1 MNSLTIFDLPFSLTL
16 VIPFLG
22 AGALAWAGYLLGK
35 WFAPDFRRFRLG
47 SKTRLDN
54 FLDERAAKGAQ
65 RARVSIGSQEHKIRI
80 AFTSLKIDAAGSEE
94 YYMTLATVAIGVV
107 FMLALMLIGLPFV
120 TSLSGLLAGR
130 VFLDGWVA
138 RSWSKVRADVE
149 SELPS
154 LLLRLS
160 SILQT
165 TPNVPSALETV
176 STTLK
181 RNGPLRLWAMETA
194 ARMHSEGHGVMDD
207 VRENAAG
214 VSTSLAIATELIGR
228 VWTTGGEGYAK
239 AFGAAADNLES
250 VLDARVEAR
259 SKGTGAQGTVNILT
273 VMTFFMIGFMMKSA
287 AMESAVSMLI
297 VQVLYAGITLLI
309 VYGHKQ
315 VSEIIDS
322 VV

>member
-1 MNSLTIFDLPFSLTL
+1 MNSLTIFDIPFSLTII
-16 VIPFLG
+16 VPILG
-22 AGALAWAGYLLGK
+22 ALALAWAGYLLGRQYLPEFK
-35 WFAPDFRRFRLG
+35 FKLG
-47 SKTRLDN
+47 SKSRLDN
-54 FLDERAAKGAQ
+54 FLDDRAAKGT
-65 RARVSIGSQEHKIRI
+65 ARSSVQIGSWEHKVRI

-94 YYMTLATVAIGVV
+94 YYMTLATVVV
-107 FMLALMLIGLPFV
+107 GAGFMIMLMLIGLPFI
-120 TSLSGLLAGR
+120 TSLAGLLAGR
-130 VFLDGWVA
+130 VFLDGWVT
-138 RSWSKVRADVE
+138 RSWNKVRADME

-181 RNGPLRLWAMETA
+181 RNGPLRTWAMETA
-194 ARMHSEGHGVMDD
+194 ARMHSEGYGVMDD
-207 VRENAAG
+207 VREHAAG
-214 VSTSLAIATELIGR
+214 ISTSLAIAAELIGR

-273 VMTFFMIGFMMKSA
+273 VMTFGMIAFMMKSD
-287 AMESAVSMLI
+287 AMADAVSLLI
-297 VQVLYAGITLLI
+297 VQVLYAGISLLI
-309 VYGHKQ
+309 VYGHRQ
-315 VSEIIDS
+315 VSELIDS

>member
-1 MNSLTIFDLPFSLTL
+1 MNTLFEIPFALAFI
-16 VIPFLG
+16 IPFLG
-22 AGALAWAGYLLGK
+22 AAALAWAGYLLGK
-35 WFAPDFRRFRLG
+35 WFSPEFRQFRFG
-47 SKTRLDN
+47 SKNRLDR
-54 FLDERAAKGAQ
+54 FLDERAAKGAPKSS
-65 RARVSIGSQEHKIRI
+65 VSIGSNEHKIRI
-80 AFTSLKIDAAGSEE
+80 AFASIKVDAAGSEE
-94 YYMTLATVAIGVV
+94 YYMTLATVAIGVG
-107 FMLALMLIGLPFV
+107 FMLVLMLIGLPFI

-130 VFLDGWVA
+130 VFLDGWIT
-138 RSWSKVRADVE
+138 RSWSKVRADME

-176 STTLK
+176 SSTLK
-181 RNGPLRLWAMETA
+181 RNGPLRTWAMETA
-194 ARMHSEGHGVMDD
+194 ARMHSEGYGVMDD
-207 VRENAAG
+207 IREHAAG
-214 VSTSLAIATELIGR
+214 ISTSLAIATELIGR

-273 VMTFFMIGFMMKSA
+273 VMTFFMIGFMMKSD
-287 AMESAVSMLI
+287 AMADAVSMMI

-315 VSEIIDS
+315 VSELIDS